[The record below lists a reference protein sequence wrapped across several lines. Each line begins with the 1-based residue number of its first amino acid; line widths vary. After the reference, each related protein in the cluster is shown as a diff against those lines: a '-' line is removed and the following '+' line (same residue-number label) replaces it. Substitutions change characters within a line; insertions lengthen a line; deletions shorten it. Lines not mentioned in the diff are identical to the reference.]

1 MYEKLRTHQLN
12 QWLIIHLRYLL
23 GVAFLPSG
31 LTKIVG
37 NRFTQISTDHPIGFF
52 FEGLYQSGIYYNFI
66 GVAQVLAALLLMT
79 QRFATLGA
87 VVYYSLIVNIW
98 LITVSLSF
106 KGTWVITSLML
117 LACTVLLVWD
127 YQKLKG
133 IFAYNTA
140 PKITLYPDPD
150 RLWQAAGIIYFVFI
164 LAMSAFPADRL
175 FPKISAVMV
184 VITFVV
190 SNRIA
195 YKRYKKGRKFI
206 ENINPTMQQTKQ

>member
-1 MYEKLRTHQLN
+1 MYEKLRTHKLN

-52 FEGLYQSGIYYNFI
+52 FEGLYRSGIYYNFI

-106 KGTWVITSLML
+106 KGT
-117 LACTVLLVWD
+117 
-127 YQKLKG
+127 
-133 IFAYNTA
+133 
-140 PKITLYPDPD
+140 
-150 RLWQAAGIIYFVFI
+150 
-164 LAMSAFPADRL
+164 
-175 FPKISAVMV
+175 
-184 VITFVV
+184 
-190 SNRIA
+190 
-195 YKRYKKGRKFI
+195 
-206 ENINPTMQQTKQ
+206 